1 MFGWGFACAE
11 RVVSV
16 KGTVLSP
23 DAHNNYIGFYG
34 SLGYAGCVLAALH
47 FVTSLFH
54 FQNSLKRGYLGLM
67 CAMVVALVNGYSY
80 GFLSGKACVITI
92 AYFAIIVAGY
102 HFKRAQRLEQL
113 IRR

>member
-1 MFGWGFACAE
+1 MLVIKDLYSDISDCFW
-11 RVVSV
+11 
-16 KGTVLSP
+16 L
-23 DAHNNYIGFYG
+23 FYG
-34 SLGYAGCVLAALH
+34 SKYK
-47 FVTSLFH
+47 
-54 FQNSLKRGYLGLM
+54 NSLKRGYLGLM

>member
-1 MFGWGFACAE
+1 
-11 RVVSV
+11 
-16 KGTVLSP
+16 
-23 DAHNNYIGFYG
+23 
-34 SLGYAGCVLAALH
+34 
-47 FVTSLFH
+47 
-54 FQNSLKRGYLGLM
+54 M

>member
-47 FVTSLFH
+47 FVTSLFS
-54 FQNSLKRGYLGLM
+54 FFKNS
-67 CAMVVALVNGYSY
+67 AMVVALVNGYSY